1 MKNRLLSFFTDK
13 SAPTPP
19 LFVKLVLSGVL
30 LVVMI
35 ARQPEL
41 LYQPRFFAEEGMK
54 YFAYAFSSSLLDNLV
69 TAHYGYYT
77 LYNGIATSIATIF
90 SPENAPLATT
100 YLALGVQ
107 MLTVGMVIWGR
118 SPVFDTVGKRL
129 VVALA
134 IPLVSYAEIWLNTI
148 GMQYWFCL
156 MTFLMLLEE
165 PEADSRGVQ
174 TAKCG
179 LLALGGMTGVVSCF
193 MTPVF
198 LLKSLQTRS
207 RKFICYTAVLT
218 VCSLLQVSAFLRSW
232 LSHDQEVQ
240 MRLVANNPL
249 ALLTKTVIFQFAIPF
264 SGRGVYEKPLL
275 TELSEALNML
285 VLGIFNAT
293 PFSSGFVA
301 LPFTVGT
308 VILLFIA
315 YQGARGIMRPTI
327 RYTLLSFILVSG
339 FSVLFSVNMSG
350 GPRYTFAPS
359 IMLLTLLIALFGEP
373 RRPVAT
379 RLFASLLIAGSLIA
393 NTAEFRASMALAFSP
408 DYPDW
413 REEVKIWRIVGPAYP
428 LKIWPP
434 PWSMYLQKKDR

>member
-1 MKNRLLSFFTDK
+1 MRNRLLSFFTDK
-13 SAPTPP
+13 SAPAPP
-19 LFVKLVLSGVL
+19 LFIKLMMTGAL
-30 LVVMI
+30 LFVMI

-41 LYQPRFFAEEGMK
+41 LYLPRFFAEEGMK
-54 YFAYAFSSSLLDNLV
+54 YFAYAFNNSLADNLL

-77 LYNGIATSIATIF
+77 LYNSIATSIATLF
-90 SPENAPLATT
+90 SLENAPLATT
-100 YLALGVQ
+100 YIALGVQ

-118 SPVFDTVGKRL
+118 NPVFDTVGKRL

-156 MTFLMLLEE
+156 ITFLMLLED
-165 PEADSRGVQ
+165 PESDGWRLQ

-198 LLKSLQTRS
+198 LLKTLQTRS

-218 VCSLLQVSAFLRSW
+218 ACSLLQVSAFLRSW
-232 LSHDQEVQ
+232 LSHDQDVQ

-249 ALLTKTVIFQFAIPF
+249 SLLTKTVIFQFAIPF
-264 SGRGVYEKPLL
+264 TGRGVYEKPAL
-275 TELSEALNML
+275 TEISERLNMFI
-285 VLGIFNAT
+285 VSIFDAT

-301 LPFTVGT
+301 LPFAVGA
-308 VILLFIA
+308 VILLFIV
-315 YQGARGIMRPTI
+315 YQGVTGIMRPPV
-327 RYTLLSFILVSG
+327 RYVILSFIMVSG

-373 RRPVAT
+373 RRHIAT
-379 RLFASLLIAGSLIA
+379 LLFAALLIAGSLTA
-393 NTAEFRASMALAFSP
+393 NTAEFRNSMALAASP
-408 DYPDW
+408 YYPDW

-434 PWSMYLQKKDR
+434 PWSMYLQKKER